1 MKLKIYLSLFL
12 LSISFSVWSGNLTEA
27 ADSAY
32 MKENYAEAID
42 LYNKAISEDGVSS
55 TLYYNLGNAYYR
67 NGQKGKAILNYSR
80 ALRLDPAN
88 EDAAINLE
96 FVKTKIVDKQED
108 NLSLIE
114 KVDNNIVTFT
124 SADNWAIFSIVIFT
138 LLLLCV
144 AGYIFMNEVKFR
156 KISFFTAIILF
167 AILIFSL
174 IYTFKSAKR
183 VVSNN
188 GAIIIVE
195 SVQLGTSPRVPK
207 DKSEQAFFLHEGTR
221 LEIVDSLRNNSD
233 VENPLWYEVK
243 VDNLHRAWISAKNV
257 EKI

>member
-1 MKLKIYLSLFL
+1 M
-12 LSISFSVWSGNLTEA
+12 
-27 ADSAY
+27 
-32 MKENYAEAID
+32 
-42 LYNKAISEDGVSS
+42 
-55 TLYYNLGNAYYR
+55 
-67 NGQKGKAILNYSR
+67 NYSR
-80 ALRLDPAN
+80 SLRLDPAN
-88 EDAAINLE
+88 EDAVINLE

-124 SADNWAIFSIVIFT
+124 SADNWAILSIVLFT

-156 KISFFTAIILF
+156 KISFFTGIIF
-167 AILIFSL
+167 VVILIFSL

-183 VVSNN
+183 VVNNN

-233 VENPLWYEVK
+233 TENPLWYEVK

>member
-1 MKLKIYLSLFL
+1 MKLKIYLTFL
-12 LSISFSVWSGNLTEA
+12 LLCISFSVWSGNLTED

-32 MKENYAEAID
+32 MKENYLEAIN
-42 LYNKAISEDGVSS
+42 LYNKAIAEKGVSS

-67 NGQKGKAILNYSR
+67 NGQKGKAILNYYR

-88 EDAAINLE
+88 NDAAINLD
-96 FVKTKIVDKQED
+96 FVKSKIVDKQED
-108 NLSLIE
+108 NLSLVE

-124 SADNWAIFSIVIFT
+124 SADNWAIISMVLFA
-138 LLLLCV
+138 LLLLCI

-156 KISFFTAIILF
+156 KISFFTGIIL
-167 AILIFSL
+167 IVLLVFSI
-174 IYTFKSAKR
+174 IYTLKSAKR
-183 VVSNN
+183 VVNDN
-188 GAIIIVE
+188 GAIIMVE

-207 DKSEQAFFLHEGTR
+207 NKSEQAFFLHEGTR

-233 VENPLWYEVK
+233 TENPLWYEVK
-243 VDNLHRAWISAKNV
+243 VDNLHRAWISSKNV